1 MTQLKSG
8 SLLQGGKYK
17 IEKVLGQG
25 GFGITYQAITQVEV
39 KGPLGVIR
47 TEVSV
52 AIKEFFM
59 KDLCNRDEHTSQV
72 SVPSSGSI
80 QQVDN
85 YRKKFRKEAQNL
97 SKLNHP
103 NIVKVLDV
111 FNENGTS
118 YYVMEYIDGGSLQ
131 QRVKQ
136 QGALSEK
143 MVLMYTQQLTSA
155 LEYMHRNHVCHLDI
169 KPGNIMIN
177 NERTQVKLID
187 FGLSKQYDDE
197 GSQTSST
204 PVGICEGYAPT
215 EQYELGGV
223 SEFSP
228 ATDIYSLGATLFFL
242 LSGVKPPKA
251 SLVLNEGL
259 PELPATI
266 SAATKHAIETAMNPR
281 RKDRPQTIRNFLALL
296 NYTEEEIVVEAVDE
310 DTIIKDKE
318 PKKKK
323 NTDKNAESLFAVI
336 AKNRKYATIMPIIAI
351 ILIGLWSVSLVLSR
365 SSYEHPDFPHLP
377 FILVNLFL
385 AACSFYLA
393 IKTTLLSKS
402 LKIILSIMQLTI
414 FVILAFIPFVQPYME
429 LVPGKGYKWRTS
441 TDKRAGE
448 DYIREADAI
457 PVCKWGTWGV
467 IDTYGNVIVPY
478 ILDYDWVGPYDGE
491 YASIAKNGK
500 DGCIDKKGNIVV
512 PPIYD
517 DLYSFMLSKYGIAL
531 VKNNGKSGL
540 INTMGEIVLP
550 IEYDDIEN
558 YAKEGFIRIY
568 KNGKYG
574 MVNDSGNIVIPPTYP
589 DSHSSFENGLWAVK
603 QDGKWG
609 FVNTT
614 GKVIIPFQYKSV
626 SSFVFSKSGKP
637 YATVTTFDGKQY
649 SIDKNGGK
657 L

>member
-204 PVGICEGYAPT
+204 PVGISEGYAPT

-491 YASIAKNGK
+491 YASIAKK
-500 DGCIDKKGNIVV
+500 RKRW
-512 PPIYD
+512 
-517 DLYSFMLSKYGIAL
+517 MH
-531 VKNNGKSGL
+531 
-540 INTMGEIVLP
+540 
-550 IEYDDIEN
+550 
-558 YAKEGFIRIY
+558 R
-568 KNGKYG
+568 
-574 MVNDSGNIVIPPTYP
+574 
-589 DSHSSFENGLWAVK
+589 
-603 QDGKWG
+603 
-609 FVNTT
+609 
-614 GKVIIPFQYKSV
+614 
-626 SSFVFSKSGKP
+626 
-637 YATVTTFDGKQY
+637 
-649 SIDKNGGK
+649 
-657 L
+657 

>member
-204 PVGICEGYAPT
+204 PVGISEGYAPT

-323 NTDKNAESLFAVI
+323 NTDK
-336 AKNRKYATIMPIIAI
+336 M
-351 ILIGLWSVSLVLSR
+351 G
-365 SSYEHPDFPHLP
+365 
-377 FILVNLFL
+377 
-385 AACSFYLA
+385 
-393 IKTTLLSKS
+393 
-402 LKIILSIMQLTI
+402 
-414 FVILAFIPFVQPYME
+414 
-429 LVPGKGYKWRTS
+429 
-441 TDKRAGE
+441 
-448 DYIREADAI
+448 
-457 PVCKWGTWGV
+457 VCGRRV
-467 IDTYGNVIVPY
+467 
-478 ILDYDWVGPYDGE
+478 
-491 YASIAKNGK
+491 
-500 DGCIDKKGNIVV
+500 
-512 PPIYD
+512 
-517 DLYSFMLSKYGIAL
+517 
-531 VKNNGKSGL
+531 
-540 INTMGEIVLP
+540 
-550 IEYDDIEN
+550 
-558 YAKEGFIRIY
+558 
-568 KNGKYG
+568 
-574 MVNDSGNIVIPPTYP
+574 
-589 DSHSSFENGLWAVK
+589 
-603 QDGKWG
+603 
-609 FVNTT
+609 
-614 GKVIIPFQYKSV
+614 
-626 SSFVFSKSGKP
+626 
-637 YATVTTFDGKQY
+637 
-649 SIDKNGGK
+649 
-657 L
+657 

>member
-25 GFGITYQAITQVEV
+25 GFGITYQAITQVEI
-39 KGPLGVIR
+39 KGPLGVIQ

-80 QQVDN
+80 QQVND
-85 YRKKFRKEAQNL
+85 YRRKFKKEAQNL

-131 QRVKQ
+131 QYIKQ
-136 QGALSEK
+136 QGALAEK
-143 MVLMYTQQLTSA
+143 TALTYIQQLASA
-155 LEYMHRNHVCHLDI
+155 LEYMHRNHVCHLDL
-169 KPGNIMIN
+169 KPGNILIN
-177 NERTQVKLID
+177 CERTQVKLID

-197 GSQTSST
+197 GGQTSNT
-204 PVGICEGYAPT
+204 PVGVSEGYAPM

-242 LSGVKPPKA
+242 LSGIKPPKA

-259 PELPATI
+259 PKLPATI
-266 SAATKHAIETAMNPR
+266 SAATRNSIGTAMNPR
-281 RKDRPQTIRNFLALL
+281 RKDRPQTIKDFLALI
-296 NYTEEEIVVEAVDE
+296 NYTPIEKEEIVIIDSTDD
-310 DTIIKDKE
+310 DTILIKK
-318 PKKKK
+318 PSTSIIKKY
-323 NTDKNAESLFAVI
+323 T
-336 AKNRKYATIMPIIAI
+336 TIAI
-351 ILIGLWSVSLVLSR
+351 IVGTLLLGLWSIPIALSN
-365 SSYEHPDFPHLP
+365 YNHPDFPH
-377 FILVNLFL
+377 FSFL
-385 AACSFYLA
+385 LITLIIATCSFYLTL
-393 IKTTLLSKS
+393 KTASLPKTLKVG
-402 LKIILSIMQLTI
+402 ISIVQVVI
-414 FVILAFIPFVQPYME
+414 FGFLAVIPFDHTYYE
-429 LVPGKGYKWRTS
+429 LVPGKGYRDRTLL
-441 TDKRAGE
+441 DKRE
-448 DYIREADAI
+448 DHIHKTDAI

-467 IDTYGNVIVPY
+467 IDTYGNVIIPY

-517 DLYSFMLSKYGIAL
+517 DLYSFMFSKFGIAL

-649 SIDKNGGK
+649 SIDKSGEK